1 MRPHTSLLRSLLGF
15 CAVGIVSGSVFAAEP
30 GGVLPLGKDGKPL
43 NLDFEAGDL
52 RDWKA
57 EGDAFEGQPVRGDA
71 VKIRRSD
78 MTSGHTGNF
87 WVGSYEVK
95 GDNARGVLSSVPKCS
110 SSSCMRSPATEV
122 GMKRVIPSVEA
133 WAR

>member
-1 MRPHTSLLRSLLGF
+1 MFDVPNHASIAMHLRSLAPFLL
-15 CAVGIVSGSVFAAEP
+15 CAFTLCAAEP
-30 GGVLPLGKDGKPL
+30 SGVLPLGKDGRPL
-43 NLDFEAGDL
+43 NLDFESGDL

-87 WVGSYEVK
+87 WIGSYEVK
-95 GDNARGVLSSVPKCS
+95 GDNARGVLASVQPGSEGPGDERACS
-110 SSSCMRSPATEV
+110 MNTN
-122 GMKRVIPSVEA
+122 
-133 WAR
+133 